1 MELLIPFSFPIPL
14 SHIIVSI
21 YWFLVLAKG
30 GGGGGG
36 GGMRERAA
44 STWIWM
50 SCWGR
55 SVTQDQHAQFWFSA
69 HLKPVKEIA
78 QVKSDG
84 QVCKQMQ
91 HGKSCKQPDRL
102 PSQIKLWENQ
112 WH

>member
-21 YWFLVLAKG
+21 YWFLVMAKG
-30 GGGGGG
+30 GVGV

-112 WH
+112 RH